1 LKLQN
6 DIIALAKRYGFVL
19 HRQTKHFVFKD
30 AEGRTMVCGKT
41 ISDRRALKNIES
53 ELKRILLQS

>member
-1 LKLQN
+1 LKLRN

-19 HRQTKHFVFKD
+19 HRKKKHFIFKD
-30 AEGRTMVCGKT
+30 GAGRTMVCGKT

-53 ELKRILLQS
+53 ELKRILQAP